1 MRIAIENNS
10 KIVGMFGILAAIVYI
25 LTMFIAVLTT
35 TGFDIGLN
43 NMKELGVVSVYKVG
57 CVIAGL
63 LGMIFGTC
71 VLVRNLKSN
80 VFIGK
85 IYGMCM
91 ILAGLLLLVLGI
103 VGFQNDLVYY
113 TFMAL
118 VIIAVFANAGYYWVT
133 NQEILTFVTVLF
145 AIIIAIT
152 ALTNTVMGF
161 GFAIVLPI
169 WLLVEGLLFYLETEV
184 EIPDKKK
191 SKVTATKKNEPKP
204 KPYPVK
210 ACVQTKQAETTKKK
224 FEENKEQPKRA
235 AVKAK
240 KSTSVL
246 VADAVVVEPKKD
258 TPKIKVM
265 SSRDAAAA
273 RDSRKKEEVVK
284 AKEESVVVVS
294 LKEELVKEEFVSTV
308 KEDPILAR
316 EELLSIVKEEP
327 ISDSDVIA
335 VGSAEEVGKI
345 EGVGEEYDEGFFE
358 DAPDALVRRATWN
371 KGLRCRRDYG
381 EHKIPVAF
389 VKGKVA
395 VYVVAYK
402 TDSPVYDVL
411 RSEGW
416 TVLRFL
422 ETEITDGKI
431 QGEVI
436 SKAVKENLKAERVSK
451 KKNITRK

>member
-1 MRIAIENNS
+1 MRTAIENNS

-43 NMKELGVVSVYKVG
+43 NMKELSDVSVYKAG
-57 CVIAGL
+57 CVIAGM

-85 IYGMCM
+85 IYGLCM
-91 ILAGLLLLVLGI
+91 ILASLLLLVLGI
-103 VGFQNDLVYY
+103 VGFQNDVVYY

-118 VIIAVFANAGYYWVT
+118 VIIAIFANAGYYWVT

-145 AIIIAIT
+145 AIIISAT

-191 SKVTATKKNEPKP
+191 SKVTAIKKNEPKP

-210 ACVQTKQAETTKKK
+210 ACVQSKPAETTKKK
-224 FEENKEQPKRA
+224 FEENKEQPKKA
-235 AVKAK
+235 EVKAK
-240 KSTSVL
+240 KSTL
-246 VADAVVVEPKKD
+246 VAVEPMKE

-284 AKEESVVVVS
+284 AKEEPVVVVS
-294 LKEELVKEEFVSTV
+294 SKKEFVKEESVSTV
-308 KEDPILAR
+308 KEDPTFAK
-316 EELLSIVKEEP
+316 EEPLSLVKEEP
-327 ISDSDVIA
+327 IPDSVVVA
-335 VGSAEEVGKI
+335 VEPVEQIVETRGYARCT
-345 EGVGEEYDEGFFE
+345 
-358 DAPDALVRRATWN
+358 LRRATWN

-381 EHKIPVAF
+381 GHKIPVAF

-395 VYVVAYK
+395 VYVV
-402 TDSPVYDVL
+402 
-411 RSEGW
+411 G
-416 TVLRFL
+416 
-422 ETEITDGKI
+422 
-431 QGEVI
+431 
-436 SKAVKENLKAERVSK
+436 
-451 KKNITRK
+451 

>member
-1 MRIAIENNS
+1 MRTAIENNS

-43 NMKELGVVSVYKVG
+43 NMKELSDVSVYKAG
-57 CVIAGL
+57 CVIAGM

-85 IYGMCM
+85 IYGLCM
-91 ILAGLLLLVLGI
+91 ILASLLLLVLGI
-103 VGFQNDLVYY
+103 VGFQNDVVYY

-118 VIIAVFANAGYYWVT
+118 VIIAIFANAGYYWVT

-145 AIIIAIT
+145 AIIISAT

-191 SKVTATKKNEPKP
+191 SKVTAIKKNEPKP

-210 ACVQTKQAETTKKK
+210 ACVQSKPAETTKKK
-224 FEENKEQPKRA
+224 FEENKEQPKKA
-235 AVKAK
+235 EVKAK

-246 VADAVVVEPKKD
+246 VADSVAVEPMKE

-284 AKEESVVVVS
+284 AKEEPVVVVS
-294 LKEELVKEEFVSTV
+294 SKKEFVKEESVSTV
-308 KEDPILAR
+308 KEDPTFAK
-316 EELLSIVKEEP
+316 EEPLSLVKEEP
-327 ISDSDVIA
+327 IPDSVVVA
-335 VGSAEEVGKI
+335 VEPVEQIVET
-345 EGVGEEYDEGFFE
+345 EGVEEEYDEGLFE
-358 DAPDALVRRATWN
+358 DTPDALVRRATWN

-381 EHKIPVAF
+381 GHKIPVAF

-395 VYVVAYK
+395 VYVVADK
-402 TDSPVYDVL
+402 TDSPVYEVL

-431 QGEVI
+431 QGEEI
-436 SKAVKENLKAERVSK
+436 SKAVKENLKAERASK